1 MVPAPIS
8 DAAFNEAVEKLSSL
22 IHRADSEPNP
32 NAMRTWASNFETTF
46 KHLKILELEEPLERL
61 GVIHVAGT
69 KGKGSTC
76 AFCERILRESGFKT
90 GLFTSPHLLDV
101 RERFRFD
108 GEEVSK
114 DLFVESFWF
123 VYNRLRE
130 NEHIAPLPGFFRFTF
145 LLALKMFTS
154 QKVDVAILEV
164 GLGGRLD
171 ATNAVEVPVVTGIS
185 SLGLDHCELLGNT
198 IDLIAREKAGI
209 FKATVPAFTSP
220 QLDEAMKVLKDR
232 AEELQIPLTVAPP
245 LESYGIPNLQLG
257 LRGDHQRMNAS
268 LAVALC
274 KTWAERTGNLAHWHT
289 AKEGGLPESYVRGLA
304 KTCWPGRCEIVE
316 DNVAIHDEEPSLR
329 STQFKFGR
337 LQFFLDGAH
346 SPESMEAC
354 GKWFSEAAKLE
365 ERPKD
370 MKDRVSN
377 QGLQA
382 EDDGRFRRVL
392 LFGCMPRRDPM
403 ALLPPLVNQ
412 FSQHGM
418 SVDLAVFA
426 PQSSSYVSIS
436 PAQVATK
443 TDLSW
448 QMKLQ
453 SFWETIRKSK
463 LEADLNGPTTAPGTG
478 TKDLLSTLEE
488 NKGGC
493 RSIGP
498 SSAVMVSLPATL
510 EWLRVCAKQHPK
522 LHIQV
527 LVTGSLYMVGDML
540 RLLRH

>member
-1 MVPAPIS
+1 MVAMAVS
-8 DAAFNEAVEKLSSL
+8 DIAFNEAVEKLSTL
-22 IHRADSEPNP
+22 IRRADFDPNP
-32 NAMRTWASNFETTF
+32 DARRTWENNFEITF
-46 KHLKILELEEPLERL
+46 KHLKILELEESVERL
-61 GVIHVAGT
+61 SVIHVAGT

-76 AFCERILRESGFKT
+76 AFCERLLRESGFKT
-90 GLFTSPHLLDV
+90 GLFTSPHLHDV

-114 DLFVESFWF
+114 ELFVESFWF

-130 NEHIAPLPGFFRFTF
+130 NEHIAPVPGFFRFTF

-171 ATNAVEVPVVTGIS
+171 STNAVKFPAVTGIS

-209 FKATVPAFTSP
+209 FKSTVPAFTSP
-220 QLDEAMKVLKDR
+220 QLDEAMNVLKSR
-232 AEELQIPLTVAPP
+232 AEELQIPLAVAPP
-245 LESYGIPNLQLG
+245 LESYGIPDLQLG

-274 KTWAERTGNLAHWHT
+274 KIWAERTSNLEHWRT

-304 KTCWPGRCEIVE
+304 RTRWPGRAEIVE
-316 DNVAIHDEEPSLR
+316 DNPEIHDQEPSLR
-329 STQFKFGR
+329 NGQFKFGR

-346 SPESMEAC
+346 SPESMGVC
-354 GKWFSEAAKLE
+354 GKWFSEAAKVE
-365 ERPKD
+365 GRPKD
-370 MKDRVSN
+370 MKDRLLN
-377 QGLQA
+377 DNRKP
-382 EDDGRFRRVL
+382 EDDVLFRRVL

-412 FSQHGM
+412 CSHHGVP
-418 SVDLAVFA
+418 VDMAVFA
-426 PQSSSYVSIS
+426 PQSSSYVSINPS
-436 PAQVATK
+436 QGTVS
-443 TDLSW
+443 TDLLW
-448 QMKLQ
+448 EMQLQ
-453 SFWETIRKSK
+453 NFWETVRKSK
-463 LEADLNGPTTAPGTG
+463 LEAESNGRNPALGAG
-478 TKDLLSTLEE
+478 TKDLLSNLEE
-488 NKGGC
+488 NKGC

-498 SSAVMVSLPATL
+498 SSAVMTSLPATL
-510 EWLRVCAKQHPK
+510 EWLRTCAKQHPRM
-522 LHIQV
+522 HIQV
-527 LVTGSLYMVGDML
+527 LVTGSLYLVGDML